1 MIATRLDRKYPRRG
15 YIYHRNGT
23 MRVNRKTRFFEGDEI
38 SRFGW
43 SVTIRQYVNHR
54 KNVRINCAGTFT
66 SAVKMTVE
74 WSGER
79 WRRKRRKERVK
90 SGLLAEDC
98 KGWPLLSFQIISS
111 HYSSK
116 TSTIKRGQTDP
127 ATAAWLLKAT

>member
-1 MIATRLDRKYPRRG
+1 MIRDNTT
-15 YIYHRNGT
+15 H
-23 MRVNRKTRFFEGDEI
+23 
-38 SRFGW
+38 
-43 SVTIRQYVNHR
+43 VNHR

-74 WSGER
+74 SSSER